1 MNGAQQ
7 LAGFRIAVTSDRRS
21 NELIEAL
28 ERRGAETA
36 HTPLLRLAPL
46 EDEQFLLGQTRRV
59 IAERPSVLVVTT
71 AYGLRRW
78 FDTAEAAGLGD
89 QLGRAL
95 ETCRIFTRGAKALGA
110 VRALGLPVAGSA
122 AAGTSEALLQL
133 LHGEVQGASVAVQMH
148 ADNDRPLA
156 RDIRALGAAHV
167 LKIEPYR
174 WLESSGAPHILTLLD
189 GICAGRFD
197 AVTFTSAPSV
207 HSLLTA
213 AASRGMLPTLIR
225 SFNERVLAATVGP
238 VTAEPL
244 IQAGVRSPLVPQR
257 HRMGAMVLQLATALA
272 DQGTLSVD
280 TSRGLCQLRG
290 RTLSLN
296 DEDCTLTPLHAEI
309 LRCLLQ
315 AGGNVVSR
323 DELATSLSTLPSRHA
338 LDMTLSRLRKNLPDP
353 QLITTVIKRG
363 YRIA

>member
-1 MNGAQQ
+1 MISGQQ
-7 LAGFRIAVTSDRRS
+7 LSGFRIAVTSDRRS

-28 ERRGAETA
+28 QRRGAETT

-46 EDEQFLLGQTRRV
+46 EDEQFLIGQTRRV
-59 IAERPSVLVVTT
+59 IAEPPAVLVVTT

-78 FDTAEAAGLGD
+78 FDTAEAADLGD
-89 QLGRAL
+89 QLSRAL
-95 ETCRIFTRGAKALGA
+95 EGCRIFTRGAKALGA
-110 VRALGLPVAGSA
+110 VRALGLTVAGSA
-122 AAGTSEALLQL
+122 SAGTSEALLEL
-133 LHGEVQGASVAVQMH
+133 LRGEVAGASVAVQMH

-156 RDIRALGAAHV
+156 RDIRRLGAAHV
-167 LKIEPYR
+167 VKIEPYR
-174 WLESSGAPHILTLLD
+174 WLENSGDPQISSLVE

-207 HSLLTA
+207 HTLLTA
-213 AASRGMLPTLIR
+213 AAARGLLPTLVR
-225 SFNERVLAATVGP
+225 SFNERVQAATVGP

-244 IQAGVRSPLVPQR
+244 LQAGVHSPLVPQR
-257 HRMGAMVLQLATALA
+257 HRMGAMVLQLVIALS

-280 TSRGLCQLRG
+280 TARGLCQLRG

-296 DEDCTLTPLHAEI
+296 NQDCTLTPLHAEI

-315 AGGNVVSR
+315 ARGNVVSR
-323 DELATSLSTLPSRHA
+323 DELATSLSSLPSRHA
-338 LDMTLSRLRKNLPDP
+338 LDMTLSRLRKSLPDP
-353 QLITTVIKRG
+353 GLITTVIKRG

>member
-1 MNGAQQ
+1 MISPQQ
-7 LAGFRIAVTSDRRS
+7 LSGFRIAVTSDRRS
-21 NELIEAL
+21 NELVEAL
-28 ERRGAETA
+28 ERRGAETT

-46 EDEQFLLGQTRRV
+46 EDEQILLSQTRRV
-59 IAERPSVLVVTT
+59 IAEHPAVLVVTT

-89 QLGRAL
+89 QLTQTL
-95 ETCRIFTRGAKALGA
+95 EGCRIFTRGAKALGA
-110 VRALGLPVAGSA
+110 VRALGLSVAGSA
-122 AAGTSEALLQL
+122 AAGTSEALLDL
-133 LHGEVQGASVAVQMH
+133 LRGEVTGANVAVQMH
-148 ADNDRPLA
+148 ADNDRPLS
-156 RDIRALGAAHV
+156 RDIRHLGAAHV

-174 WLESSGAPHILTLLD
+174 WLENSSDPHISALVE

-207 HSLLTA
+207 HTLLAA

-244 IQAGVRSPLVPQR
+244 IQAGVQAPLVPQR
-257 HRMGAMVLQLATALA
+257 HRMGAMVLQLVIALG

-280 TSRGLCQLRG
+280 TARGLCQLRG

-323 DELATSLSTLPSRHA
+323 DELATSLSSLPSRHA
-338 LDMTLSRLRKNLPDP
+338 LDMTLSRLRKSLPDP
-353 QLITTVIKRG
+353 KLITTVIKRG